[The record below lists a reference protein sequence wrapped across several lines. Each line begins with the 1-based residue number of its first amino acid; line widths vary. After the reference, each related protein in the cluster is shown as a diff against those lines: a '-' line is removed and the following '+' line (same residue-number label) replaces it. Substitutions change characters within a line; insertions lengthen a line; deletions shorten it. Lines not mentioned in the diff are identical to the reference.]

1 MLEMNPM
8 IARNWRKL
16 KRPRG
21 VSIVDESQSYGK
33 YVAEPL
39 ERGYGYTIGNA
50 LRKILLSS
58 IQGAAVAACK
68 AHRINAE
75 GQIAGI
81 REDLEDLQLNLKQLA
96 LWTHLEEP
104 IVVKC
109 EISNGDVFARDLKL
123 PEEIVVLD
131 PDLYL
136 CHVTGQGQLLTLEI
150 RSGHGYILAENHKNI
165 TDGLYPIDS
174 IFTPVTRVDYSVS
187 NARVGQRTDYDKLTM
202 HVWTNG
208 ALTPQE
214 AISLAAQ
221 IFREQMT
228 TFINF
233 PEEDEEIIP
242 IEDKEPAITYD
253 PAFDLLVSELELPVR
268 ANNCLSSAE
277 IRYIGELVQRTEQD
291 MVKIK
296 NFGRKSLADINEIL
310 SQRSLSLGMQV
321 GDWTP
326 PSERV
331 EHG

>member
-21 VSIVDESQSYGK
+21 VSIVEETERYGK

-58 IQGAAVAACK
+58 IRGAAVVACK
-68 AHRINAE
+68 ANRIKE

-81 REDLEDLQLNLKQLA
+81 KESLEDLQLNLKQLA
-96 LWTHLEEP
+96 LWTDADEP

-109 EISNGDVFARDLKL
+109 EINNGEVFARDLRL
-123 PEEIVVLD
+123 PEGVAILN

-136 CHVTGQGQLLTLEI
+136 CQVTGQSQALTLEI
-150 RSGHGYILAENHKNI
+150 RSGQGYFLAEDHKDLS
-165 TDGLYPIDS
+165 DGLFAIDS
-174 IFTPVTRVDYSVS
+174 VFTPVTRVDYSVS
-187 NARVGQRTDYDKLTM
+187 NARVGQRTDFDKLTL

-208 ALTPQE
+208 ALSPQE
-214 AISLAAQ
+214 AIGLAAQ
-221 IFREQMT
+221 IFREQMAS
-228 TFINF
+228 FINF
-233 PEEDEEIIP
+233 EEENEDIVPMDE
-242 IEDKEPAITYD
+242 KEPAASYD
-253 PAFDLLVSELELPVR
+253 PTFDLLVTELELPVR
-268 ANNCLSSAE
+268 ANNCLHSAE

-296 NFGRKSLADINEIL
+296 NFGRKSLTDINEIL
-310 SQRSLSLGMQV
+310 SQRGLSLGMQLN
-321 GDWTP
+321 DWIP
-326 PSERV
+326 PSERD
-331 EHG
+331 